1 MLFMQMRRIITL
13 ISICFPLL
21 CGAQELGHFYYAAVG
36 LWLQQISYRLQKN
49 GDVPITN
56 IFLETTGISALAPSL
71 SVYFGIR
78 L

>member
-1 MLFMQMRRIITL
+1 MQMRRIITL

-21 CGAQELGHFYYAAVG
+21 CGAQELGRFYYAAIG

-49 GDVPITN
+49 GDAPITN
-56 IFLETTGISALAPSL
+56 MLLETTAQSALTPSL
-71 SVYFGIR
+71 SVHFGIR

>member
-1 MLFMQMRRIITL
+1 MQMRRIITL

-21 CGAQELGHFYYAAVG
+21 CGAQELGRFYYAAIG

-56 IFLETTGISALAPSL
+56 IFLETTGISALTPSL